1 MRLSTR
7 GRSPEAGNFPCAFVA
22 ALPSDIPIGVE
33 VPLQSLAE
41 RGVGPFERARLAVEA
56 TRRIIAE
63 ARAGFVA
70 YGEVTQL
77 DLTASRCTGRPCGA
91 NEALR

>member
-1 MRLSTR
+1 MVRLLFR
-7 GRSPEAGNFPCAFVA
+7 PPKEQQHEALYERMIPGSGEFPLRQFVA

-33 VPLQSLAE
+33 VPLRCLAE

-63 ARAGFVA
+63 ARA
-70 YGEVTQL
+70 
-77 DLTASRCTGRPCGA
+77 DSSPMGR
-91 NEALR
+91 